1 MESSAWLAF
10 QSVSFSFRERG
21 LARKQKKRKQE
32 EEEKRWEATTKK
44 KKKKKMEGLEKGGS
58 KGCPFAWRNLSTVE
72 LVNGP
77 IDGIT
82 IKILWFER
90 QKVMRRG
97 QPNELTD
104 HWGYFNVWLLPCHIL
119 IDLLMRFLGFLVFL
133 CRLVFTCVW
142 VSCIVFWRLLCGR
155 EIFLWNG
162 P

>member
-1 MESSAWLAF
+1 MISLPISELL
-10 QSVSFSFRERG
+10 FSRTWPGEKAKKEKARG
-21 LARKQKKRKQE
+21 RK
-32 EEEKRWEATTKK
+32 KRWETTKK
-44 KKKKKMEGLEKGGS
+44 KKIERLEKGGS

-104 HWGYFNVWLLPCHIL
+104 HWGYFNVWLLLWHIL
-119 IDLLMRFLGFLVFL
+119 IDLLMRFLGFLIFL
-133 CRLVFTCVW
+133 CCLVFTCVW
-142 VSCIVFWRLLCGR
+142 TSYIVFWRLLCGR
-155 EIFLWNG
+155 EIFLSNG
-162 P
+162 S